1 MSRCSR
7 KVIPCLT
14 YFCSRN
20 TGGNRAGFVLGESDE
35 AGLDCDDLPGQLGRV
50 GDLEEGGELGGFL
63 RGEDPG
69 IVKPRV
75 W

>member
-7 KVIPCLT
+7 KLIPCLT

-35 AGLDCDDLPGQLGRV
+35 AGLDCDDLPSQLRRV
-50 GDLEEGGELGGFL
+50 RRLEQGGELRSFL
-63 RGEDPG
+63 DSEDP
-69 IVKPRV
+69 
-75 W
+75 